1 MTTFPDRNEL
11 IIHFAHSAYQFS
23 DRLAARNTGISAFQT
38 WTPDDTAKRIAEGHV
53 LVVTGFWNN
62 DFIEAGR
69 NLCFIQACG
78 AGYNQFN
85 LDALTT
91 KGLRFA
97 NASGVNVNAVSDHAM
112 ALILGL
118 MRKIHLARDNQHSKH
133 WRGMISDIT
142 RREDELAGKTIII
155 FGMGAIG
162 SRVAH
167 LAKAFEMHVI
177 GIRRNVDAIR
187 NLVDEAYA
195 PGSFASLLGR
205 ADFVVLTC
213 PLTDQTRNI
222 IDDHALKLL
231 RKDAYLINVA
241 RGGCVDEPALIGALQ
256 KGEIAGAGIDT
267 TVDEPLS
274 TESVLWDLSNVI
286 LTPHTA
292 GETQSYEENVLDILL
307 ENLDRL
313 WRGEEELYN
322 QIV

>member
-23 DRLAARNTGISAFQT
+23 DRLAARNTGIRAFQT
-38 WTPDDTAKRIAEGHV
+38 WTTDDTAKRIAEGHV

-112 ALILGL
+112 ALILSL

-133 WRGMISDIT
+133 WRGMISDIA

-195 PGSFASLLGR
+195 PGSFTSLLGR

-222 IDDHALKLL
+222 IDADALKLL

-256 KGEIAGAGIDT
+256 TGEIAGAGIDT

-274 TESVLWDLSNVI
+274 TESALWDLSNVI

>member
-38 WTPDDTAKRIAEGHV
+38 WTPDDTAKRITEGHV

-112 ALILGL
+112 ALILSL

-133 WRGMISDIT
+133 WRGMISDIA

-222 IDDHALKLL
+222 IDDDALKLL

-256 KGEIAGAGIDT
+256 TGEIAGAGIDT

>member
-1 MTTFPDRNEL
+1 
-11 IIHFAHSAYQFS
+11 
-23 DRLAARNTGISAFQT
+23 
-38 WTPDDTAKRIAEGHV
+38 
-53 LVVTGFWNN
+53 
-62 DFIEAGR
+62 
-69 NLCFIQACG
+69 
-78 AGYNQFN
+78 
-85 LDALTT
+85 
-91 KGLRFA
+91 
-97 NASGVNVNAVSDHAM
+97 
-112 ALILGL
+112 
-118 MRKIHLARDNQHSKH
+118 
-133 WRGMISDIT
+133 MISDIA

-187 NLVDEAYA
+187 NLVAEAYA
-195 PGSFASLLGR
+195 PGSFTSLLGR

-222 IDDHALKLL
+222 IDADALKLL

-256 KGEIAGAGIDT
+256 TGEIAGAGIDT

-274 TESVLWDLSNVI
+274 TESALWDLSNVI

-292 GETQSYEENVLDILL
+292 GETQSYEENVLDILM

-313 WRGEEELYN
+313 WRREEELYN

>member
-38 WTPDDTAKRIAEGHV
+38 WTPGDTAKRIADGHV

-112 ALILGL
+112 ALILSL

-133 WRGMISDIT
+133 WRGMISDIA

-187 NLVDEAYA
+187 NLVAEAYA
-195 PGSFASLLGR
+195 PGSFTSLLGR

-222 IDDHALKLL
+222 IDADALKLL

-256 KGEIAGAGIDT
+256 TGEIAGAGIDT

-274 TESVLWDLSNVI
+274 TESALWDLSNVI

-322 QIV
+322 QVV

>member
-38 WTPDDTAKRIAEGHV
+38 WTLDDTAKRIAEGHV

-62 DFIEAGR
+62 DFIEAGKD
-69 NLCFIQACG
+69 LCFIQACG

-112 ALILGL
+112 ALILSL

-195 PGSFASLLGR
+195 PGSFTSLLGR

-222 IDDHALKLL
+222 IDDDALKLL

-256 KGEIAGAGIDT
+256 TGEIAGAGIDT

-274 TESVLWDLSNVI
+274 TKSALWDLSNVI